1 MKVQDTESSVVAE
14 RESRFALPT
23 EIVDLMQRQ
32 PLNNL
37 GGIFYKKKD
46 FKSAEMCFGRAI
58 MLRPDMQ
65 QAKINLELTKK
76 AMVKP

>member
-37 GGIFYKKKD
+37 GG
-46 FKSAEMCFGRAI
+46 RAVV
-58 MLRPDMQ
+58 PEGDVD
-65 QAKINLELTKK
+65 NEDDDE
-76 AMVKP
+76 